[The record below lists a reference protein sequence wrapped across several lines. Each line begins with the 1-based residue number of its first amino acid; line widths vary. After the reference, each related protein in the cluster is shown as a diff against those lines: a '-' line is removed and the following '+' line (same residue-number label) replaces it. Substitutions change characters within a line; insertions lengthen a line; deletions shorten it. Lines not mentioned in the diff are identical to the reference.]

1 MYHLFCSFFCLFSCL
16 CLSALMWLHARQWIC
31 LLICWSVSL
40 LVCFHDIC
48 VCFFTCMSSYGYPL
62 FVGAGVY
69 TVSVSFYCT
78 YYCLRCICC
87 GSTHALL
94 ANLSISSSNSI
105 VLTNRTESNFSLL
118 ESQQESQQQESQQ
131 QESQQQE
138 NQPGESQP
146 AESEPYD
153 SDETVDNH
161 ER

>member
-1 MYHLFCSFFCLFSCL
+1 MISV
-16 CLSALMWLHARQWIC
+16 
-31 LLICWSVSL
+31 SVSL
-40 LVCFHDIC
+40 PACLAMVTLCLYAPVFILFLC
-48 VCFFTCMSSYGYPL
+48 LFTVPT
-62 FVGAGVY
+62 
-69 TVSVSFYCT
+69 TVYCT
-78 YYCLRCICC
+78 YYCFLRCICC
-87 GSTHALL
+87 GFMHALL

-105 VLTNRTESNFSLL
+105 VLTNRTDTTFSLL

-146 AESEPYD
+146 AESEPYN

>member
-1 MYHLFCSFFCLFSCL
+1 M
-16 CLSALMWLHARQWIC
+16 
-31 LLICWSVSL
+31 
-40 LVCFHDIC
+40 
-48 VCFFTCMSSYGYPL
+48 
-62 FVGAGVY
+62 
-69 TVSVSFYCT
+69 
-78 YYCLRCICC
+78 
-87 GSTHALL
+87 HALL

-105 VLTNRTESNFSLL
+105 VLTNRTDSNFSLL

-153 SDETVDNH
+153 SDDTVDNH